1 MTSPIKKSLDA
12 LRWIPS
18 WVMDLW
24 IAWIVVAFLV
34 IRVLGS
40 GTAQRLLSHF
50 GFRHP

>member
-1 MTSPIKKSLDA
+1 MTSLNKKSQDA

-24 IAWIVVAFLV
+24 IAWILVAFLV

-40 GTAQRLLSHF
+40 GTAQRLLGHF
-50 GFRHP
+50 GLWHS